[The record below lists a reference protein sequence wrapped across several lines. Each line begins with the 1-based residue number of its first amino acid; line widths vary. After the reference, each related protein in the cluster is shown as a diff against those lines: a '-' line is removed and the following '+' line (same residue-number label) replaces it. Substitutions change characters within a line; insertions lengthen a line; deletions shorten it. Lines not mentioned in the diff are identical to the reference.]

1 MLSIL
6 AWLISTGLFV
16 QVDAIDAALRRPEL
30 LGADVAVAV
39 VEVETGKRV
48 YARNLDLPLAP
59 ASNMKLLTTA
69 AALGMLGPD
78 HHLSTRLLSD
88 APPDESGVLHGDLVV
103 EGGGDP
109 CLRTDLLGL
118 EDVGDPAALLA
129 AIATSAGLS
138 GVEGG
143 LVLDDGLLDRQ
154 WLHPDWPAG
163 DVEMSYAAPIGALS
177 MHTNCLSIE
186 VGGAGRPSAKLLTA
200 TPDYHL
206 RNELRAAT
214 KPATCQVGAL
224 RPDGHGLVRVRGSIG
239 RGVTNRPLEVPVHDP
254 ADLFGGCLREALG
267 RSGVTFSGDT
277 ETRAGAAAA
286 IEEPYVLGSL
296 ETPLGNAVLL
306 ANKESDNSIADHL
319 FKLLGAKVVGEG
331 SFSGGGRAIG
341 RFLREKVRT
350 DTDSLMLRDGSGLSP
365 HNRVTA
371 RAMVDMLVA
380 MANADPAVR
389 DPFLHTLPV
398 SGLDGSLAARL
409 TDQPYQGAVRAKT
422 GYISRVS
429 CLSGYARSRTGRTY
443 AFSILINGY
452 GAKHNNTQMKAI
464 QDSICRALVD
474 HE

>member
-1 MLSIL
+1 MLPIL

-16 QVDAIDAALRRPEL
+16 QADAIDAALRRPEL

-39 VEVETGKRV
+39 VEVESGKRV

-78 HHLSTRLLSD
+78 HHLSTRLLSH
-88 APPDESGVLHGDLVV
+88 APPDESGVLQGDLVV

-118 EDVGDPAALLA
+118 EQVGDPAALLA
-129 AIATSAGLS
+129 SIATSAGLT
-138 GVEGG
+138 GVEGD

-186 VGGAGRPSAKLLTA
+186 VSGAGRPSANLRTA

-206 RNELRAAT
+206 RNELRAAS

-239 RGVTNRPLEVPVHDP
+239 RDVTERPLEVPVHDP
-254 ADLFGGCLREALG
+254 AGLFGGCLREALG
-267 RSGVTFSGDT
+267 RTGVTFSGST

-286 IEEPYVLGSL
+286 LDDPYVLGSL

-319 FKLLGAKVVGEG
+319 FKLLGAKVEGEG
-331 SFSGGGRAIG
+331 SFGGGGRAIE

-365 HNRVTA
+365 YNRVTA

-409 TDQPYQGAVRAKT
+409 TDQRYQGAVRAKT

-452 GAKHNNTQMKAI
+452 GPKQTNSQMKAI